1 MAPVFISANPDENN
15 PMPKSEFAPAKINLT
30 LEILGRR
37 PDGYHELRSLVAFAQ
52 DVGDVVALAPGNSS
66 GVEATGPFA
75 GDISGSNLVEKAI
88 AAFTAKA
95 RSTAPNR
102 LSLVKNLPVASG
114 IGGGSA
120 DAAAALRLLSS
131 VYPEVSERDLSTMAR
146 ALGADVPVCVRAR
159 AVIMTGVGET
169 LEEIA
174 LPHDL
179 YAVLANPLV
188 SVPANKTSQV
198 FATLGAAALTGAPSN
213 EPTPCFSSVPD
224 VVAYAKAR
232 GNDLE
237 SPARAL
243 LPIIGTVLS
252 ELQQLEGN
260 LLAQLSGAG
269 PTCFALF
276 KSKREAEAG
285 ASALRQR
292 QPTWWVRPTRL
303 G

>member
-1 MAPVFISANPDENN
+1 ML
-15 PMPKSEFAPAKINLT
+15 KSEFAPAKINLT

-52 DVGDVVALAPGNSS
+52 DVGDVVALATAD
-66 GVEATGPFA
+66 VADVATTGPFA
-75 GDISGSNLVEKAI
+75 GDIAGRNLVDKAI
-88 AAFTAKA
+88 AAFVAKVPG
-95 RSTAPNR
+95 SAPIR

-120 DAAAALRLLSS
+120 DAAAALRLLSV
-131 VYPEVSERDLSTMAR
+131 VYPEVSELDLSTMAR
-146 ALGADVPVCVRAR
+146 ALGADVPVCVRR
-159 AVIMTGVGET
+159 RPVIMTGIGET
-169 LEEIA
+169 LDEIA

-179 YAVLANPLV
+179 YAVLVNPLV

-198 FATLGAAALTGAPSN
+198 FATLGAAALTGTSSKELAPR
-213 EPTPCFSSVPD
+213 FSSVHD
-224 VVAYAKAR
+224 VIAYAKAR

-237 SPARAL
+237 APARTL
-243 LPIIGTVLS
+243 LPIINTVLS
-252 ELQQLEGN
+252 DLRQIEGS
-260 LLAQLSGAG
+260 LLVQLSGAG

-276 KSKREAEAG
+276 GSRREAEAG

-292 QPTWWVRPTRL
+292 QPDWWIRPTRL